1 MDTDWPLREIW
12 EAILLVLAG
21 ITVLGG
27 LVSIPS
33 GLVSVLALLFMAAV
47 GVVLTPF
54 QSRLNTLVADAD
66 YQRRFVCVRFLI
78 PWANLLPV
86 SASAKLRTNRPASQE
101 TVLHILW
108 FLGAVA
114 LPGTVAL
121 FILFSVVD
129 NVRSEPIAALI
140 AGAFTVFA
148 FRAWLFSFRQA
159 ENAYKSAESRLAYS
173 SPSAYASP
181 FRRAILWTCGSIAV
195 IIVAMT
201 FPYWTI
207 FSDRF

>member
-1 MDTDWPLREIW
+1 MNTDWPLREMW
-12 EAILLVLAG
+12 EAILLVFTG

-33 GLVSVLALLFMAAV
+33 GLGSVLTLLFMAAV

-66 YQRRFVCVRFLI
+66 HQRRFVCLRFLI
-78 PWANLLPV
+78 PWAHLLPI
-86 SASAKLRTNRPASQE
+86 SASARLPIDRPASQE
-101 TVLHILW
+101 TGLHVLW
-108 FLGAVA
+108 FLGAVT

-148 FRAWLFSFRQA
+148 FRAWLFSFRQTK
-159 ENAYKSAESRLAYS
+159 NAYKSAESRPAYS
-173 SPSAYASP
+173 TPSAYASP
-181 FRRAILWTCGSIAV
+181 FRRAILWACGSIAV
-195 IIVAMT
+195 IIVAATMP
-201 FPYWTI
+201 FWTI
-207 FSDRF
+207 ISDRF